1 MATEVNLRKPLT
13 EQERVIINHALMQ
26 KVIDI
31 LDDPLIPAQQDL
43 RDDIIKTTEPLIN
56 LVGELFD
63 KSAFT
68 KEQLKLYKEYRRIG
82 REVASVLTIARTNK
96 INEQARAVTALNSLI
111 KRMDYDINLE
121 ENEREAMKGTDA
133 IDQFLRMS
141 ELADMFYGFGLR
153 IDALPEKKRES
164 FNKALFKL
172 MQKYDI

>member
-1 MATEVNLRKPLT
+1 MDTQVNLRTPLS
-13 EQERVIINHALMQ
+13 EQEKVIINHALMQ

-31 LDDPLIPAQQDL
+31 LDDPLIPAQQEL

-68 KEQLKLYKEYRRIG
+68 KEQMKLYKEYRKIS
-82 REVASVLTIARTNK
+82 REVASVLTIARTSK
-96 INEQARAVTALNSLI
+96 INEQARAITALNSLI
-111 KRMDYDINLE
+111 KRMNYDIKLE
-121 ENEREAMKGTDA
+121 DEERDSMKGTDA

-153 IDALPEKKRES
+153 IDALPQKKRDS
-164 FNKALFKL
+164 FNKSLFKL